1 MDIDPAESPDTGDGE
16 LIWGIRRSF
25 IRHIATLPDAD
36 YAMDG
41 GAYPADTSYFAFPA
55 GPGPTAPHAAARFRG
70 AVRIRGYG
78 GMLDLDD

>member
-1 MDIDPAESPDTGDGE
+1 
-16 LIWGIRRSF
+16 
-25 IRHIATLPDAD
+25 
-36 YAMDG
+36 MDG

-55 GPGPTAPHAAARFRG
+55 GPGPTAPNAAARFRG